1 MTFSL
6 VSVVQYSSG
15 EQRRRSPPITPHT
28 YIAHLREYTPPS
40 PEDDVVFLVT
50 EFAVCFQ
57 LGREVELDDDLRQL
71 TFYSVQSGDTIY
83 LRW

>member
-1 MTFSL
+1 MA
-6 VSVVQYSSG
+6 YN
-15 EQRRRSPPITPHT
+15 
-28 YIAHLREYTPPS
+28 
-40 PEDDVVFLVT
+40 VFLSDKLAAAKLRFNNRPF
-50 EFAVCFQ
+50 EFRFIFSFCLQ